1 MTKKILGKYNW
12 NDRIPSYIKLEDL
25 TEKQQYRLMESDTF
39 CMLPWIHL
47 HAWPDGRAYPC
58 CLGKAAH
65 PVGNFKEKSM
75 REIWNDEPMRQMRR
89 NMLADLPCK
98 ECSDCYEQ
106 EAYGFASMRNNSNK
120 NFGQHIGEV
129 DLTLPDGSLPDFKLH
144 YWDVR
149 FSNICQLKCRS
160 CGSIFSSR
168 WYDDDVKLWGKE
180 LRPRV
185 QFAGRHEEDVWEQMQ
200 EHIPHLDQI
209 YFAGGEPLIM
219 EEHNRILKLLIEKG
233 NTDVRLIYNTNLN
246 DLRYKKESVLD
257 LWKQFPN
264 VCVAASL
271 DDMGDRAE
279 IIRSGTDWAQV
290 EQNMRDLKRE
300 CPHIDFMISPTL
312 SAMNIWNFTKFHRYM
327 VEQGFIRAQDFNL
340 NILQSPE
347 AYRIDILPA
356 DIKEKFKRDFE
367 EHIKWLEPQ
376 DIIQR
381 AVGGFNGAIEFMM
394 ATDNSHLLEKFWNL
408 VDDLDGVRNEKLID
422 VVPEL
427 EQILKYNKHNKELIE
442 QATFIESYNN
452 VADPSWPKISSKEDF
467 EILPKEIQQKVT
479 ELQTADAE
487 TIKRNTFIE
496 SYNNVA
502 DPIWPKISTV
512 EEFYNLNEAIQKE
525 VIEVFKI
532 IPPDL

>member
-1 MTKKILGKYNW
+1 MTKIIGKYNW
-12 NDRIPSYIKLEDL
+12 QDRVPSYVPMEQL
-25 TEKQQYRLMESDTF
+25 TDVQKHRLMESKTF

-58 CLGKAAH
+58 CLGNAKH

-75 REIWNDEPMRQMRR
+75 REIWNDDAMRQMRT
-89 NMLADLPCK
+89 NMLNDKPCK

-120 NFGQHIGEV
+120 NFGQHIHEV
-129 DLTLPDGSLPDFKLH
+129 DATLPDGSTPNFQLH

-185 QFAGRHEEDVWEQMQ
+185 SFAGRHADDVWEQMQ

-233 NTDVRLIYNTNLN
+233 NTNVRLIYNTNLN
-246 DLRYKKESVLD
+246 ELRYKKENVLD

-271 DDMGDRAE
+271 DDMEARAE
-279 IIRSGTDWAQV
+279 IIRSGTNWLQV
-290 EQNMRDLKRE
+290 EQNIRDLKLE

-312 SAMNIWNFTKFHRYM
+312 SMMNIWNFTRFHRYM
-327 VEQGFIRAQDFNL
+327 VDQGFIRAQDFNL
-340 NILQSPE
+340 NILQGPQE
-347 AYRIDILPA
+347 YRIDMLPL
-356 DIKEKFKRDFE
+356 DIKLKFKKQFE
-367 EHIKWLEPQ
+367 DHIAWLDPI
-376 DIIQR
+376 DGIQR
-381 AVGGFNGAIEFMM
+381 AVGGFRGAIEFMM
-394 ATDNSHLLEKFWNL
+394 ATDNSHLLPGFWETVN
-408 VDDLDGVRNEKLID
+408 DLDWARNERLIH

-427 EQILKYNKHNKELIE
+427 SDILQYR
-442 QATFIESYNN
+442 
-452 VADPSWPKISSKEDF
+452 PED
-467 EILPKEIQQKVT
+467 
-479 ELQTADAE
+479 
-487 TIKRNTFIE
+487 KRLT
-496 SYNNVA
+496 
-502 DPIWPKISTV
+502 
-512 EEFYNLNEAIQKE
+512 NL
-525 VIEVFKI
+525 
-532 IPPDL
+532 